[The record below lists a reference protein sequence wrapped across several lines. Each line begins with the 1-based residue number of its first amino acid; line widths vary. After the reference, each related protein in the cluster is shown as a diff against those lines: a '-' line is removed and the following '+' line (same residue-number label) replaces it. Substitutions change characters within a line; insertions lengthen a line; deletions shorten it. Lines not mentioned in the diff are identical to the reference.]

1 METIRI
7 KKGYN
12 LNIIGKPAPGL
23 EAMPKPTRLAFLPQ
37 QIPFVKPRL
46 KVNTGDSVRIGSAL
60 IEDKRNSAIQFLS
73 PGSGNISAIN
83 FGARRVI
90 KEIVIQLDEEEK
102 HVEFEP
108 ISQHDLE
115 KISRD
120 QLVQAIINGGLW
132 PLIRELPFRDYAQ
145 PETTPPMLF
154 VGLGSFEPFKP
165 LLEVYLA
172 GRLDLFTF
180 GLDILHKLA
189 GDRVY
194 VCAPQMNANVDRQLN
209 GLINLKYAGN
219 YPAHDPGVLSYR
231 MKSSPAENAAWYIDG
246 QDVLMLASLLK
257 SGAYPTQ
264 RIISLGGPGALAQKH
279 FQFRLGAPLAQVA
292 TERVA
297 HDDIRYIEGG
307 ILTGHVAS
315 DKTYLGFLDTALNLL
330 PEGNRKGE
338 LLGLFRPGYRKP
350 SFSRAFASTLNRQ
363 EMVYDCSIHGADRAC
378 IACGYCAQVCPV
390 DILPQFTYKAV
401 LAGELEEA
409 LEHGLL
415 DCVEC
420 GLCSYVCPSKIDL
433 FERLKTAKA
442 DIYREKAQK

>member
-12 LNIIGKPAPGL
+12 LNIIGKPAPEL
-23 EAMPKPTRLAFLPQ
+23 ESMPKPIHLAFLPQ

-73 PGSGNISAIN
+73 PGSGKISAVN

-90 KEIVIQLDEEEK
+90 KEIVIQLDDEET
-102 HVEFEP
+102 HIEFEP
-108 ISQHDLE
+108 ISKRDLE

-120 QLVQAIINGGLW
+120 QLIQAIIAGGLW
-132 PLIRELPFRDYAQ
+132 PLIRELPFRDYAE
-145 PETTPPMLF
+145 PNRTPPRLF
-154 VGLGSFEPFKP
+154 VGLGSLEPFKP
-165 LLEVYLA
+165 LPEVYLA
-172 GRLDLFTF
+172 GQIDLFAF

-194 VCAPQMNANVDRQLN
+194 VCAPQMNATVGKKLN

-231 MKSSPAENAAWYIDG
+231 LKSSSADNQAWYIEG
-246 QDVLMLASLLK
+246 QDVLLLARLLTTG
-257 SGAYPTQ
+257 SYPTQ
-264 RIISLGGPGALAQKH
+264 RIVSLGGPGALERKH
-279 FQFRLGAPLAQVA
+279 FRVRLGAPLAPLSADRAVQD
-292 TERVA
+292 E
-297 HDDIRYIEGG
+297 IRYIEGG
-307 ILTGHVAS
+307 ILTGYAAS
-315 DKTYLGFLDTALNLL
+315 AKTYLGFLETALNLV
-330 PEGNRKGE
+330 PEGDQKGE

-350 SFSRAFASTLNRQ
+350 SFSRAFASTLKRQ
-363 EMVYDCSIHGADRAC
+363 ELAYDCNIHGADRAC
-378 IACGYCAQVCPV
+378 IACGFCAQVCPV

-433 FERLKTAKA
+433 FESLKTAKA
-442 DIYREKAQK
+442 DVYREKAR